1 MSTRTVYLITPT
13 DVRVPAARMV
23 ADDLIDLGEQ
33 AAAYFARHRR
43 LTRGV
48 PYDAQIGDDRGAIT
62 QSGLRQPLTFTIAKE
77 S

>member
-1 MSTRTVYLITPT
+1 MKSVYLITPT
-13 DVRVPAARMV
+13 DQRVPAARMA

-33 AAAYFARHRR
+33 VAAYFARHRR

-48 PYDAQIGDDRGAIT
+48 AYDAQVGDEHGSI
-62 QSGLRQPLTFTIAKE
+62 RQPGLPKPLMFTIARD